1 MIIVRVYRSDVS
13 DITRSIA
20 VLEEKIDEIALES
33 GVEGHRCVDLEGAL
47 DALSFPAR
55 RRASLMLQAAQAQAE
70 MSANRAML
78 TAASYMLALAHE
90 VWTARADN
98 DERHPMPQGG
108 LPRGMRHN

>member
-1 MIIVRVYRSDVS
+1 VRVYRSDVS

-20 VLEEKIDEIALES
+20 VLEEKIDEIAIES
-33 GVEGHRCVDLEGAL
+33 GVEGHRCTDVESALGAL
-47 DALSFPAR
+47 PFPAR
-55 RRASLMLQAAQAQAE
+55 RRTSLMLQAAQAQAE

-78 TAASYMLALAHE
+78 TAASYMLVLAQE

-98 DERHPMPQGG
+98 DEGLPMAQGG